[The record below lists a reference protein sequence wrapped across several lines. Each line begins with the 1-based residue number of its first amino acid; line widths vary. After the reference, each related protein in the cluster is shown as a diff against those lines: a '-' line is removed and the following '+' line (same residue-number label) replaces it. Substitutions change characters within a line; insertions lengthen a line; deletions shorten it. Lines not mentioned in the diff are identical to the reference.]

1 MAPSAHTLRD
11 LVEARADG
19 RCEYCRRYQDL
30 VGETFFEVEHILPRS
45 RGGLTIP
52 SNLALACRRCN
63 LLKGDATEALDHR
76 TGRLVAL
83 FDPRRDSWW
92 EHFRRSR
99 DLLRIY
105 GRTATGRVT
114 IDLLRWNLSGEQRIR
129 QIQRD
134 YLADIFPLD

>member
-19 RCEYCRRYQDL
+19 RCEYCQRYQDL
-30 VGETFFEVEHILPRS
+30 VGATFFEVEHILPRS

-52 SNLALACRRCN
+52 ANLAFACRRCN
-63 LLKGDATEALDHR
+63 LLKGDATEARDRR

-83 FDPRRDSWW
+83 FNPRRDSWRA
-92 EHFRRSR
+92 HFRRSR
-99 DLLRIY
+99 DQLRIY
-105 GRTATGRVT
+105 GRTATGRAT
-114 IDLLRWNLSGEQRIR
+114 IDLLRWNSLGEQRIR

-134 YLADIFPLD
+134 YLSDIFPLD

>member
-1 MAPSAHTLRD
+1 MAPSAHKLRD

-52 SNLALACRRCN
+52 ANLAFACRRCN
-63 LLKGDATEALDHR
+63 VLKGDATEALDRR

-83 FDPRRDSWW
+83 FNPRRDSWRD
-92 EHFRRSR
+92 HFRRSR
-99 DLLRIY
+99 DHLRIY
-105 GRTATGRVT
+105 GRTAIGRAT
-114 IDLLRWNLSGEQRIR
+114 IELLRWNSAGEQRIR

-134 YLADIFPLD
+134 YLSDIFPLD